1 MTYTREAGVKWQNE
15 VGKTSHMKV
24 LMVHSIEDCEKEC
37 TATAPCIAY
46 TFIPGMEIC
55 ALKAPKDA
63 VTTVDAGMSADI
75 ISGKLDEERPTVGV
89 QELDSTICLP
99 CLPGDLFCHLYQHH
113 PPSQHATLRKGQSI
127 PVTTCTHWEP
137 RPKKNV
143 QPPVFGSPSATSG
156 RTTLTWEGAG

>member
-24 LMVHSIEDCEKEC
+24 LMVHSVEDCEKEC
-37 TATAPCIAY
+37 TATAPCVAY

-63 VTTVDAGMSADI
+63 VTTVDSGMSAEI
-75 ISGKLDEERPTVGV
+75 ISGKLDEERSTVGA

-99 CLPGDLFCHLYQHH
+99 CLPGDLFCHLYKHH

-127 PVTTCTHWEP
+127 PVTTCTHWAL
-137 RPKKNV
+137 RHRRSV
-143 QPPVFGSPSATSG
+143 QLPVFGSQSVISG
-156 RTTLTWEGAG
+156 RTTPTWAGAG